1 MFMGNLLALF
11 LHAAQYLHQ
20 RRQLKLIIS
29 SEVAYNI
36 DFHLLMHDTCSHD
49 ETMSEFWVN
58 MVVNVGSETQLSGLM
73 VGEAVD
79 KH

>member
-1 MFMGNLLALF
+1 
-11 LHAAQYLHQ
+11 
-20 RRQLKLIIS
+20 
-29 SEVAYNI
+29 
-36 DFHLLMHDTCSHD
+36 MHDTCSHD

-58 MVVNVGSETQLSGLM
+58 MVVNVSSETQLSGLI